1 MNKIILI
8 SALAL
13 TLIGCK
19 SVPDQIPEEKRTIL
33 QKEYIVRIPPA
44 ELTTLPPRPT
54 NIDVDGADQAD
65 AAIWITQR
73 EKYILELERLLVG
86 IGKFFAGEQKK
97 LDARAFEENA
107 RLRAETTG
115 SGQQ

>member
-44 ELTTLPPRPT
+44 ELTTLPPRPAD
-54 NIDVDGADQAD
+54 IDVEKADQAD
-65 AAIWITQR
+65 AAVWTTQR
-73 EKYILELERLLVG
+73 EKYIMELERLLIG
-86 IGKFFAGEQKK
+86 IGNFFVEEQKK
-97 LDARAFEENA
+97 LDEQAFEENA
-107 RLRAETTG
+107 RLRAE
-115 SGQQ
+115 SAGQN